1 VVGAMVAKKEPIS
14 LKAKYFT
21 IDEFRCPCCG
31 KVVIQ
36 PLLIELLDAA
46 RLRAGI
52 PFYITSGYRC
62 PKHNREVGGHPKSM
76 HCYGA
81 AADIHVANSVER
93 YRILEALLRVGFRR
107 IGIYSTWI
115 HADVGDYI
123 GKAPTEVIWYGSE
136 HGQMEK

>member
-1 VVGAMVAKKEPIS
+1 MVAKKEPIS

-62 PKHNREVGGHPKSM
+62 KLHNQAVGGHPKSM
-76 HCYGA
+76 HTIGA
-81 AADIHVANSVER
+81 AADIHVGNSVER

-107 IGIYSTWI
+107 IGIYPHWI
-115 HADVGDYI
+115 HADVGDYL
-123 GKAPTEVIWYGSE
+123 GKAPTEVIWYGTE
-136 HGQMEK
+136 HGQMEM

>member
-1 VVGAMVAKKEPIS
+1 MTTKKEPIS

-31 KVVIQ
+31 KVEIV

-62 PKHNREVGGHPKSM
+62 PKHNQAAGGHPRSM
-76 HCYGA
+76 HLLGA
-81 AADIHVANSVER
+81 AADIRVASSVER

-107 IGIYSTWI
+107 IGIYPYWI
-115 HADVGDYI
+115 HADIGDYLGI
-123 GKAPTEVIWYGSE
+123 APTEVIWYGSE
-136 HGQMEK
+136 HGQSGK